1 MGTERGG
8 RKKVFELINSVFSL
22 AEFYFYLN

>member
-22 AEFYFYLN
+22 AEFYFILT

>member
-22 AEFYFYLN
+22 AEFYFILI

>member
-8 RKKVFELINSVFSL
+8 RKKVFELINSVFSV
-22 AEFYFYLN
+22 AELYFILI